1 MSAVPARYERTIGR
15 GPIGALAI
23 KIAGQPGQYEY
34 TLTSSAHLGQKYRA
48 VIIRRVGRWE
58 AKVNGGRFGHDPVR
72 VPVTSSSIEG
82 VLWSVLCFV
91 SYAVHVAVWKQVG
104 AMEEEGLDY
113 TTIP

>member
-15 GPIGALAI
+15 DSIRALAI
-23 KIAGQPGQYEY
+23 KIAGQPRQYEY
-34 TLTSSAHLGQKYRA
+34 ALTSSAHLGEEYWA
-48 VIIRRVGRWE
+48 VIVRRAGWWE
-58 AKVNGGRFGHDPVR
+58 AQVAGGRFGSHSVR
-72 VPVTSSSIEG
+72 VPVTSSSVEG